1 MHAVLI
7 LQTLLMKNNRWVV
20 GSDRV
25 FNTVTSVIVFFYFIN
40 FMFAK
45 KISFNFFSSTMSV
58 YFSCRS

>member
-25 FNTVTSVIVFFYFIN
+25 FNTVTSVIVFFLFYKFYVCEKN
-40 FMFAK
+40 CF
-45 KISFNFFSSTMSV
+45 
-58 YFSCRS
+58 